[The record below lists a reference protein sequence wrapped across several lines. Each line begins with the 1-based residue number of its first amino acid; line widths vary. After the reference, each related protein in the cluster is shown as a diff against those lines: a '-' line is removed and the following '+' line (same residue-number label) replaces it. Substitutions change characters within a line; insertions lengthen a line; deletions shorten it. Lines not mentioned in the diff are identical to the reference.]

1 MWNLHQ
7 QPIGVRVDFD
17 LAGPMSPED
26 RKTFRDLFFE
36 HSLLVFRDQKL
47 SAERQT
53 ELCSLLGPI
62 PRGSASE
69 GGAVHQIALDG
80 ALGATELVFHSD
92 FAFDEEPYVGVSL
105 HALDV
110 APADLSSTDFVSG
123 QQAFESLPEHLRE
136 LVSGTS
142 AEHVFPLRTDRES
155 GERPSTDFPRSSHP
169 VVWSHPETGRP
180 VLFVSKQTTTR
191 IEGMS
196 AAESRATLTELFD
209 HLYRSEAVY
218 SHKWRTGDA
227 VFWDN
232 RALQHARPDQAGVLR
247 RTMQRVVIGRG
258 TVGEIYGDFIESHR
272 DDLRAVAHSAPSTT
286 GER

>member
-1 MWNLHQ
+1 MWNVRQ
-7 QPIGVRVDFD
+7 QPIGVEVDAD
-17 LAGPMSPED
+17 LAEPMSPED
-26 RKTFRDLFFE
+26 RSTFQDLFFE
-36 HSLLVFRDQKL
+36 HSLLVFRDQRL

-80 ALGATELVFHSD
+80 ALGASELVFHSD

-123 QQAFESLPEHLRE
+123 HHAFESLPAHLKQA
-136 LVSGTS
+136 VSGRS

-155 GERPSTDFPRSSHP
+155 GERPSADFPRSLHP

-180 VLFVSKQTTTR
+180 ILFVSKQTTTR

-196 AAESRATLTELFD
+196 TAESRDTLTELFN
-209 HLYRSEAVY
+209 HLYRPGAVH

-232 RALQHARPDQAGVLR
+232 RALQHARPEQAGVLR

-272 DDLRAVAHSAPSTT
+272 HELRAVAHSAPST
-286 GER
+286 GGR